1 MLPFLT
7 TKHTLIMNLKKLV
20 CLLGLTTSFTAH
32 ADFLSV
38 SVGGG
43 AWNESPSGYFQK
55 KSDNINVDVND
66 SFFWEKESQG
76 YFFATFEH
84 FVPILPNVRLMH
96 TKIDHSG
103 SGAVTLPFQFD
114 GQNFSG
120 NVSNEVSIETT
131 DLIAYYEVL
140 DNVVS
145 LDLGLNI
152 RNISVDY
159 NIAGTSISTADSFS
173 GTFPM
178 LYALVGTSPWPD
190 LIISGEIS
198 YIALAGSSISD
209 ITAKIAYTTDFFVG
223 VEAGYRRQNI
233 TLDDVSGNDAD
244 LTFDGIFAGAYLKF

>member
-1 MLPFLT
+1 MT
-7 TKHTLIMNLKKLV
+7 TKHPLIMNLKQLV
-20 CLLGLTTSFTAH
+20 CLVGLTTSFTAH

-43 AWNESPSGYFQK
+43 AWNESPGGYFQK
-55 KSDNINVDVND
+55 TSDAINVDAND
-66 SFFWEKESQG
+66 SLFWEKESQG
-76 YFFATFEH
+76 YFFASLEH

-103 SGAVTLPFQFD
+103 SGNVTLPFTFD
-114 GQNFSG
+114 GEDFSG
-120 NVSNEVSIETT
+120 NVSNEVSLKTT

-152 RNISVDY
+152 RNLSVDY
-159 NIAGTSISTADSFS
+159 NIASASVSKADSFS

-178 LYALVGTSPWPD
+178 LYALVGASPWPD
-190 LIISGEIS
+190 LIISGEMS
-198 YIALAGSSISD
+198 YIALSGSSISD
-209 ITAKIAYTTDFFVG
+209 ITAKIAYTTSAFIG